1 MKIEGIYTPVITP
14 FTADGAVDQDGYA
27 VMLEH
32 LIENGIHGIVVGGTT
47 GEFYALS
54 KEERLAQFRHAQ
66 EVIGGRVPWLAGV
79 NDFRTEEAVAF
90 AQAAKEIGADGLL
103 LAAPPYSQPS
113 QSDLAHHALTVDRAV
128 GLPIMLYNY
137 PGRTGVMMEEAFLR
151 AVSESENFCA
161 IKESSGEIDRLH
173 LLAQDFPNLQLS
185 CGADDQA
192 LEFFVW
198 GATSWVC
205 ALGNFIPREIVLL
218 YQTCAVDGDYAM
230 GRRLMS
236 ALLPLASLLER
247 GGAFMQC
254 VKHACALDGLPTGE
268 VRPPLQPMSDEL
280 KAQTA
285 AMLEQVKAG
294 FRRALGPEPVRLA
307 GGDQA

>member
-14 FTADGAVDQDGYA
+14 FAADGAVDRDGYA
-27 VMLEH
+27 TMLEH

-47 GEFYALS
+47 GEFYALTR
-54 KEERLAQFRHAQ
+54 EERLEQFRLAKQ
-66 EVIGGRVPWLAGV
+66 VIAGRVPWLAGV
-79 NDFRTEEAVAF
+79 NEFRTEDVVAYSE
-90 AQAAKEIGADGLL
+90 AAKEIGADGLL

-113 QSDLAHHALTVDRAV
+113 QSDMARHALTVDRAV

-137 PGRTGVMMEEAFLR
+137 PGRTGTMMDDEFLR
-151 AVSESENFCA
+151 AVSESANFCA
-161 IKESSGEIDRLH
+161 IKESSGELDRLH
-173 LLAQDFPNLQLS
+173 VLAQDFPNLQIS
-185 CGADDQA
+185 CGSDDQA

-218 YQTCAVDGDYAM
+218 YQTCALDGDYTM
-230 GRRLMS
+230 GRKLMS

-268 VRPPLQPMSDEL
+268 VRPPLAPMSDEL
-280 KAQTA
+280 KEQTA

-294 FRRALGPEPVRLA
+294 FRAVLEPEPVRLVS
-307 GGDQA
+307 GE